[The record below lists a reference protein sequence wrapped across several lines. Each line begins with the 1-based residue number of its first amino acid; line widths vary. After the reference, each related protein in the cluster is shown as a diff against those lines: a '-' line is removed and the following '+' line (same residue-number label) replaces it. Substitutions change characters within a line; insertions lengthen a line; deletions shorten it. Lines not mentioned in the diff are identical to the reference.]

1 MWIFNKENK
10 QLVSKEIT
18 YVPALYKIFDE
29 ILVNA
34 ADNKQ
39 RDPTMSWIKVDID
52 VEEGTISVANNGKG
66 IPVAMHSK
74 EKMYIPELIFGNL
87 LTSDNYDDK
96 KNKKRTTGGR
106 NGFGAKLTNIFSK
119 SFTVETVDS
128 SRNKKYV
135 QTWRDNMVVR
145 EDPKIK
151 ACGKSAK
158 DYTKIIFTPDLVKF
172 GMTNLNEDT
181 VALFTKRVYDMAG
194 VTDSSV
200 RVFLNGEKLDTKTFK
215 DYVKLCQQ
223 STIAKLQ
230 EEGRETSLEFLQIN
244 DRWTVAVC
252 ASTGQFEQCS
262 FVNSICTSKGGSHVS
277 YITDQIATHL
287 EKEFKKKN
295 KKVKGMK
302 KSQIKNFL
310 CVFVN
315 CLIENPSFD
324 SQTKD
329 TLTTATRNF
338 GSTAEL
344 PPKFLKAVASKKMGI
359 LDAISSYASFKSRK
373 IGREGR
379 KIKNVRG
386 IPKLDDANRAG
397 TKDSHKCVLILT
409 EGDSAKTLAV
419 SGLSI
424 VGRDYYG
431 VFPLKG
437 KPLNVRE
444 AKHSQVANND
454 EIQNIVKIMGLKRD
468 FEYTADTVKKLR
480 YGSIMIM
487 ADQDHDGSHIKGLL
501 INFLH
506 WYNKSLLLIP
516 GFLREFITPIV
527 KATKGKKEVKIF
539 YTLPEYET
547 WIESLGEDEEA
558 SSKELKKW
566 KVKYYK
572 GLGTSTAKEAKEYFG
587 NLERNM
593 LNFAWKESDEE
604 CIKLAFA
611 SQKRD
616 ERKTWISS
624 VTSETFLDHKV
635 CSDQGYVRYDEFFN
649 KEFVLFSKASVLRA
663 IPNVVDGFKPSQRK
677 VLFAC
682 FKRKL
687 HSEIKVAQLAGYVS
701 EHGAYHHGE
710 ASLMSTIVGTF
721 FLFFIYLFFPF

>member
-1 MWIFNKENK
+1 
-10 QLVSKEIT
+10 
-18 YVPALYKIFDE
+18 
-29 ILVNA
+29 
-34 ADNKQ
+34 
-39 RDPTMSWIKVDID
+39 
-52 VEEGTISVANNGKG
+52 
-66 IPVAMHSK
+66 
-74 EKMYIPELIFGNL
+74 
-87 LTSDNYDDK
+87 
-96 KNKKRTTGGR
+96 
-106 NGFGAKLTNIFSK
+106 
-119 SFTVETVDS
+119 
-128 SRNKKYV
+128 
-135 QTWRDNMVVR
+135 
-145 EDPKIK
+145 
-151 ACGKSAK
+151 
-158 DYTKIIFTPDLVKF
+158 
-172 GMTNLNEDT
+172 
-181 VALFTKRVYDMAG
+181 MAG

-215 DYVKLCQQ
+215 DYVTLCQQ
-223 STIAKLQ
+223 SMIQKLQ
-230 EEGRETSLEFLQIN
+230 EEGRESSVQFLNVN

-295 KKVKGMK
+295 KKVKGIK

-329 TLTTATRNF
+329 TLTTPTRNF

-344 PPKFLKAVASKKMGI
+344 PPKFLKALAGKKMGI
-359 LDAISSYASFKSRK
+359 LDAITSYASFKSRK
-373 IGREGR
+373 IGKEGR
-379 KIKNVRG
+379 KTKNVRG

-397 TKDSHKCVLILT
+397 TLYMCFRGYPTLIYTHTLNSGTRESHKCVLILT

-444 AKHSQVANND
+444 AKYTQVANND

-468 FEYTADTVKKLR
+468 VEYTEETVKKLR

-527 KATKGKKEVKIF
+527 KATKGKKECKIF
-539 YTLPEYET
+539 YTLPEYES
-547 WIESLGEDEEA
+547 WIESLDENEETIA
-558 SSKELKKW
+558 KELKKW
-566 KVKYYK
+566 KIKYYK

-587 NLERNM
+587 NLQQNM
-593 LNFAWKESDEE
+593 LNFAWEESDEE

-616 ERKTWISS
+616 ARKTWISG
-624 VTSETFLDHKV
+624 VTKETFLDHKV
-635 CSDQGYVRYDEFFN
+635 CSDRGYVRYDE
-649 KEFVLFSKASVLRA
+649 
-663 IPNVVDGFKPSQRK
+663 
-677 VLFAC
+677 
-682 FKRKL
+682 
-687 HSEIKVAQLAGYVS
+687 
-701 EHGAYHHGE
+701 
-710 ASLMSTIVGTF
+710 
-721 FLFFIYLFFPF
+721 